1 MKSTPLK
8 NTLLC
13 KMIALL
19 LALVL
24 MLPLFYFRSHAAE
37 GDGEPEILYE
47 DVSKRS
53 ETEKHFV
60 CSDGSMIAV
69 AYAQEVHQPDGKGG
83 FEDLDNRLTLNS
95 KTGRYENTGNRR
107 FSVSLAT
114 TSAGSPVTVQGEGAP
129 TLSMVTRVIKDGRI
143 LSPELLPLNLQA
155 EVGSANTFIGQKVSD
170 AAFEL
175 NSFVSSLTSSAAYG
189 NSSGIS
195 SKYTLVGNGLKEDI
209 ILERNTGVVGF
220 KTEYTVSGLTAAA
233 DKDGSLC
240 FTDQTGKSVYSV
252 SSPYVF
258 DAAGS
263 ICPAVSVTL
272 RQILSGYAVTYT
284 PDGAWMSSDERVYP
298 ITFDPLVS
306 DSSLN
311 KSRLT
316 ATAYTDNGTTVTKAN
331 NSISVGFD
339 KSLTPNKRT
348 YTGLYIAPSAYPQV
362 DTDHY
367 EVKNMTLTLT
377 VKERTGTVM
386 LRSCLLKQGENPLS
400 AGFTPSGTM
409 SSFYTVSS
417 STTATEISLPLDYY
431 KNQNQSTPTYL
442 LMPFIPA
449 SGSGARSVTYYG
461 PAETNVLKHPVLKVS
476 YSLRESFDEKVGF
489 ISRTD
494 GGITRYLSVDEN
506 NNLTASITPYRWIF
520 EEYLTG
526 YGEYLIRSYENSGV
540 CLKTGTNGT
549 VSAVSYP
556 VLPEEPST
564 SYFWAPVLYDN
575 ALGSYLFYS
584 NTGGFLHLNTTDYS
598 LTLSSTSGIDDHAW
612 VVLEDVSLDVGN
624 FTFENISTHSHL
636 SVGQSA
642 GQTVPALTTAPSSY
656 DETWIPIKLD
666 DGCYRFRTQTDSEK
680 YLIAD
685 GTVLTVGTA
694 TDDSSKWRV
703 RTDQQS
709 GGYCLMNKSTE
720 TFLTD
725 SDSGLS
731 LVTANALSES
741 GYLWKF
747 ADFFAL
753 RAEPDDKVEFALHH
767 ISSDKYLQYGSI
779 FTDTSEKTLTA
790 ETFNAVVDETVV
802 DSTQSYNYTA
812 QTRSVCQRFTFEK
825 VGDGDSAYYH
835 ILPLLRVDDEIKCV
849 YRTEYRLVAENGTV
863 KVGEMT
869 VTDGTVG
876 DPTSGRWL
884 LERTDGGKYR
894 IKNVAAGAYLN
905 VENNIVCLT
914 AQRPKATMWD
924 LKAISLAME
933 KDYQQYTNTCGAAS
947 GKMIVNYLIKTRNI
961 DVSSYSESTFC
972 DYQFIQKYEEVN
984 PGINYSSANDIG
996 YIRKTINSIVGSQL
1010 YTDSWNALN
1019 KKALC
1024 FRIANSLNQGCPVI
1038 IQIKPLEEQASA
1050 VGYYY
1055 KKSDDKGH
1063 YFVVK
1068 GCYYNSTTGE
1078 YDSVVNETN
1087 YKFGA
1092 TSVSKYSST
1101 KHSHP
1106 QPKAPG
1112 GRDLVI
1118 SSDIL
1123 HTIYNQRHH
1132 GMIYKA

>member
-1 MKSTPLK
+1 
-8 NTLLC
+8 
-13 KMIALL
+13 
-19 LALVL
+19 
-24 MLPLFYFRSHAAE
+24 
-37 GDGEPEILYE
+37 
-47 DVSKRS
+47 
-53 ETEKHFV
+53 
-60 CSDGSMIAV
+60 
-69 AYAQEVHQPDGKGG
+69 
-83 FEDLDNRLTLNS
+83 
-95 KTGRYENTGNRR
+95 
-107 FSVSLAT
+107 
-114 TSAGSPVTVQGEGAP
+114 
-129 TLSMVTRVIKDGRI
+129 
-143 LSPELLPLNLQA
+143 
-155 EVGSANTFIGQKVSD
+155 
-170 AAFEL
+170 
-175 NSFVSSLTSSAAYG
+175 
-189 NSSGIS
+189 
-195 SKYTLVGNGLKEDI
+195 
-209 ILERNTGVVGF
+209 
-220 KTEYTVSGLTAAA
+220 
-233 DKDGSLC
+233 
-240 FTDQTGKSVYSV
+240 
-252 SSPYVF
+252 
-258 DAAGS
+258 
-263 ICPAVSVTL
+263 
-272 RQILSGYAVTYT
+272 
-284 PDGAWMSSDERVYP
+284 
-298 ITFDPLVS
+298 
-306 DSSLN
+306 
-311 KSRLT
+311 
-316 ATAYTDNGTTVTKAN
+316 
-331 NSISVGFD
+331 
-339 KSLTPNKRT
+339 
-348 YTGLYIAPSAYPQV
+348 
-362 DTDHY
+362 
-367 EVKNMTLTLT
+367 
-377 VKERTGTVM
+377 
-386 LRSCLLKQGENPLS
+386 
-400 AGFTPSGTM
+400 
-409 SSFYTVSS
+409 
-417 STTATEISLPLDYY
+417 
-431 KNQNQSTPTYL
+431 
-442 LMPFIPA
+442 MPFINT
-449 SGSGARSVTYYG
+449 SGNGARNVTYYG
-461 PAETNVLKHPVLKVS
+461 PAETNALKHPVLKVS

-825 VGDGDSAYYH
+825 VGTGDSAYYH

-869 VTDGTVG
+869 VTDGAVE

-894 IKNVAAGAYLN
+894 IKNVAAGKYLN
-905 VENNIVCLT
+905 VKKCAVCLT
-914 AQRPKATMWD
+914 VCYPKNTLWD

-933 KDYQQYTNTCGAAS
+933 KDYQQYTNTCGLAS
-947 GKMIVNYLIKTRNI
+947 ARMILKYLKGTDTTDLEWLNLCNNRFDSGYDTSIEQIAVIMNSYMGTGPKYQKAYNVELPIVFQKLISDNLNQFYPLIVNNQLTEKDDN
-961 DVSSYSESTFC
+961 
-972 DYQFIQKYEEVN
+972 Q
-984 PGINYSSANDIG
+984 NDD
-996 YIRKTINSIVGSQL
+996 QL
-1010 YTDSWNALN
+1010 
-1019 KKALC
+1019 KA
-1024 FRIANSLNQGCPVI
+1024 F
-1038 IQIKPLEEQASA
+1038 
-1050 VGYYY
+1050 GYY
-1055 KKSDDKGH
+1055 STGH
-1063 YFVVK
+1063 YYVVK
-1068 GCYYNSTTGE
+1068 GLYYSATSG
-1078 YDSVVNETN
+1078 YQVVINETH

-1092 TSVSKYSST
+1092 APLGKYNRKT
-1101 KHSHP
+1101 KTIEESER
-1106 QPKAPG
+1106 KTNNIG
-1112 GRDLVI
+1112 GRDTVVDYAMLCTVY
-1118 SSDIL
+1118 SQSNCGVL
-1123 HTIYNQRHH
+1123 YVKKEGGNS
-1132 GMIYKA
+1132 